1 VPRWVPHMEYRGRDA
16 VTEEDCIL
24 PIGDERSALVASA
37 LSQAVR
43 LPLDM
48 GEWKKATNDE
58 LINNLR
64 RGVLMVSQ
72 MVVKLVF
79 HLLF

>member
-1 VPRWVPHMEYRGRDA
+1 MEYRGGEA
-16 VTEEDCIL
+16 VTEEDGIL
-24 PIGDERSALVASA
+24 PVGVERNASVASA

-48 GEWKKATNDE
+48 GEWKKATDDE

-64 RGVLMVSQ
+64 RSILMVSQ
-72 MVVKLVF
+72 E
-79 HLLF
+79 